1 MPHAGPGPT
10 AHADH
15 AQRLCTYIL
24 CERTLLSI
32 VYILATVPLFVCVCT
47 RGCVQVCVR
56 VCVCV
61 CMCLLSVCIKNK
73 AVMTNL

>member
-15 AQRLCTYIL
+15 AQRLCTYIS

-32 VYILATVPLFVCVCT
+32 VYILAMVPLFVCVCT
-47 RGCVQVCVR
+47 RGCVR

-61 CMCLLSVCIKNK
+61 CLLSVCIKNK
-73 AVMTNL
+73 AVMTNLY